1 VGSADMACSDEGL
14 GGAAL
19 GTVDSHRSN
28 SAGIAEDIEPS
39 WDPSADDSRAGRLDV
54 ASSGQA

>member
-1 VGSADMACSDEGL
+1 MGSADMTCSVEGL
-14 GGAAL
+14 GGATLA
-19 GTVDSHRSN
+19 TVDSHTN

-39 WDPSADDSRAGRLDV
+39 WEPSADDSRAGRLDV